1 MINEQ
6 ENKASLDKMSDLEYA
21 KNDTEMMRYRVNGLS
36 NKLGLLG
43 MGASI
48 FACLVALNSY
58 NPMDFTVLLIVLIN
72 VVILLGGFLACERV
86 KSYVAGGGIALVVF
100 SGISVLRIFW
110 IPLILAFSYK
120 SYLQGFTIDR
130 ADFATLEEYNA
141 KVAET
146 QTVALFGG
154 NCNNYLAA
162 TIRNK
167 DSSEYAIAFLPQN
180 GYFRAIFIATL
191 LAISVGAF
199 LAGGLIGIARAKKLN
214 TYLAS
219 IKAKN

>member
-48 FACLVALNSY
+48 FAGLVALNSF
-58 NPMDFTVLLIVLIN
+58 NPMDFQVLVIVLIN

-86 KSYVAGGGIALVVF
+86 KTYSTGGAIAQIVF
-100 SGISVLRIFW
+100 SGVCIARMFY
-110 IPLILAFSYK
+110 IPLMLVIAYKNYLTAF
-120 SYLQGFTIDR
+120 TVDR
-130 ADFATLEEYNA
+130 ADFDKVADYNA
-141 KVAET
+141 KVSET
-146 QTVALFGG
+146 QDGCL
-154 NCNNYLAA
+154 NILAA
-162 TIRNK
+162 TITNK
-167 DSSEYAIAFLPQN
+167 DNSEYAIAFLPQN
-180 GYFRAIFIATL
+180 GYFRSIFIMTL
-191 LAISVGAF
+191 LAIAAGAF
-199 LAGGLIGIARAKKLN
+199 LAAGLTGYAKAKKLS